1 MCTRRCIAD
10 RLAKRLT
17 WIGEVRSP
25 ARQTGRFRP
34 ARGRWD
40 DGRALRVQFHGEARN
55 EALPGRSSALD
66 AVDAVAPMLTV
77 GGSCGMQ
84 HDIVVSGAAQRV
96 RLDPPDRTLIL
107 EVYAQA
113 V

>member
-1 MCTRRCIAD
+1 M
-10 RLAKRLT
+10 
-17 WIGEVRSP
+17 RSP
-25 ARQTGRFRP
+25 AGQPGGFLP
-34 ARGRWD
+34 PRGRWN
-40 DGRALRVQFHGEARN
+40 DGRALRIQFHGEAGN

-66 AVDAVAPMLTV
+66 AVDAIAPMPTV

-96 RLDPPDRTLIL
+96 GLDPPDRTQIL